1 MSDARPLQS
10 DDARR
15 DDRLEAYLDG
25 LLDDA
30 QAAAFARSLKEDPA
44 LARQAALQARI
55 DGALG
60 RLFSVESPSH
70 DAVAAALASAVGKL
84 EALPSD
90 AEIRPQMVKTAAAPA
105 MRTTRRADVRVGAS
119 TKRLYWAAA
128 VLAAAAAI
136 GGILAAFPWNGAQR
150 NMPLFAARPLAEIY
164 RDAVTHG
171 FEPTY
176 ECKDAERFAAT
187 FSERQ
192 GRPLQ
197 LLAMPSGTRMLGLAY
212 VGGLSRQTTAMLC
225 RVEGK
230 PVMVFVDRA
239 AADQQIAP
247 DNSDAQLHV
256 FREARDGLVYYEV
269 TPFDA
274 PRVLGLLA
282 PAGEANSAS

>member
-1 MSDARPLQS
+1 MTDARPPQS

-30 QAAAFARSLKEDPA
+30 QAAAFARSLQEDPA

-60 RLFSVESPSH
+60 RLFGVESPSH
-70 DAVAAALASAVGKL
+70 DAVTAALASALGKL
-84 EALPSD
+84 DARPSD
-90 AEIRPQMVKTAAAPA
+90 VETRPEMATPAAAPSTRA
-105 MRTTRRADVRVGAS
+105 ARRADQRDGANA
-119 TKRLYWAAA
+119 KRLTWAAA

-136 GGILAAFPWNGAQR
+136 GGVLAAFPWGGAQR
-150 NMPLFAARPLAEIY
+150 NTPLFAARPLAEIY

-192 GRPLQ
+192 GQPLQ
-197 LLAMPSGTRMLGLAY
+197 LLEMPPGTRMLGLAY

-239 AADQQIAP
+239 EADQQIAP

-269 TPFDA
+269 TPLDK
-274 PRVLGLLA
+274 PRVVDLLA
-282 PAGEANSAS
+282 PLGETDSAS